1 MRTLTIG
8 DQPLLAARRSYR
20 NEVLADG
27 PLAFWMLDDASGTT
41 AGDASGNGRTGTYTN
56 GPTLAQASIIPT
68 TTDTCVSFDGSNDS
82 VDVASA
88 SWMDVSSITVEAV
101 VNLPLSGT
109 RAIVSRD
116 NNTQRD
122 WYLALSGADLY
133 WGVRNASNALVEV
146 GPVTLLAA
154 NTSTHIACT
163 FSAGGTAKVY
173 VNGAEASSSAVS
185 GNLRTASAAIRVGAY
200 LNISGYL
207 NGKAQGVAI
216 HGAALSAARILA
228 HAHATGLG

>member
-8 DQPLLAARRSYR
+8 DQALLAARRSYR

-122 WYLALSGADLY
+122 WYMVAVGTGLY
-133 WGVRNASNALVEV
+133 WGVRNASNTLVEV
-146 GPVTLLAA
+146 GPVTLTA
-154 NTSTHIACT
+154 NTSVHLACT
-163 FSAGGTAKVY
+163 FNAGATAKVY
-173 VNGAEASSSAVS
+173 VNGTEASSSAVS

-200 LNISGYL
+200 LNTSGYL